1 MSKQKFEHFK
11 LSVKILKCLLR
22 IIQRFHIRHQSL
34 SIYYTRSSQDGLAL
48 LMLSGKSFRARQ
60 RKKKKHAQRCI
71 QKIPKW
77 SKIKDTHVLLRH
89 GIPMSNNSS

>member
-60 RKKKKHAQRCI
+60 RKKKNMHRDV
-71 QKIPKW
+71 
-77 SKIKDTHVLLRH
+77 SKKYLSGAKSR
-89 GIPMSNNSS
+89 IPMSC

>member
-22 IIQRFHIRHQSL
+22 IIHIRHQSL

-60 RKKKKHAQRCI
+60 RKKKNMHRDV
-71 QKIPKW
+71 
-77 SKIKDTHVLLRH
+77 SKKYLSGAKSR
-89 GIPMSNNSS
+89 IPMSC